1 LRAFT
6 LVLAAAASGV
16 YWSARPQIISF
27 ALAGVFAYVLWLFR
41 WRGLNRLWVLP
52 PLMAVW
58 ANVHGGFAI
67 GFIFIALTMGGQALA
82 WAWRWFSQRALSAPG
97 VERAAGDLD
106 ARGIVRLAGTGLACA
121 VAVMINPAGP
131 VMLLYPFKT
140 VSIGVLQDFIQ
151 EWQSPNFHLAQVQPF
166 LWLLLATMAAMAWSR
181 RGINVTDWLVVGGV
195 AYLGLVAGRNIAL
208 LAIVAPPVLT
218 RNVRA
223 GWADLTARHPRWGDM
238 VRPASG
244 TPGRSMLILNWLV
257 LALVALA
264 GLAKVALV
272 LPTTVNQAEFAK
284 VLPVDAAAFV
294 QRTQPAGKLFN
305 SYNFGG
311 YLLWAL
317 YPDYPVYVDGRTDLY
332 DDKFLRG
339 YLSVMAGRPG
349 YEATLDNYGVNV
361 VLVEADA
368 LLGDRL
374 AEDPHW
380 RKAYSD
386 SVAAVYEREP

>member
-1 LRAFT
+1 
-6 LVLAAAASGV
+6 
-16 YWSARPQIISF
+16 
-27 ALAGVFAYVLWLFR
+27 
-41 WRGLNRLWVLP
+41 
-52 PLMAVW
+52 
-58 ANVHGGFAI
+58 
-67 GFIFIALTMGGQALA
+67 
-82 WAWRWFSQRALSAPG
+82 
-97 VERAAGDLD
+97 
-106 ARGIVRLAGTGLACA
+106 
-121 VAVMINPAGP
+121 MINPAGP

-181 RGINVTDWLVVGGV
+181 RGINLTDWLVVGGV

-223 GWADLTARHPRWGDM
+223 GWADLTARHPRWGD
-238 VRPASG
+238 VIRPASR

-294 QRTQPAGKLFN
+294 QRTHPAGKLFN

-332 DDKFLRG
+332 DDKFLRS

-361 VLVEADA
+361 VLVEANA

-380 RKAYSD
+380 RKAY
-386 SVAAVYEREP
+386 AELGGGCLRAGAIAVGRQRFHLFGFRWPQADHRGRPV